1 MCCTRYIS
9 PEVAAIEREWHVGR
23 HNSIEFEDVDLRM
36 FGTVADAAK
45 LTTLRPAD
53 LYAAGPVESLTT

>member
-23 HNSIEFEDVDLRM
+23 HNLIEFEDVNLWL
-36 FGTVADAAK
+36 FCTVADAGK
-45 LTTLRPAD
+45 LVTLRPVE
-53 LYAAGPVESLTT
+53 LYKAGPATA